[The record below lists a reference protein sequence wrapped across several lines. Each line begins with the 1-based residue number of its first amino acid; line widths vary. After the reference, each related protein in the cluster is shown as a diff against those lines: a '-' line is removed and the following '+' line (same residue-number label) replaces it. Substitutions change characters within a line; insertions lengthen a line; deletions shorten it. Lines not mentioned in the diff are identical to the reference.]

1 MKSFDKPLSTRTES
15 RTIANYSKV
24 QKLVPVMGMLL
35 EPGEGGLISQNI
47 SIELDPIPGR
57 LLTPILADMFS
68 VYVPIQACD
77 AILAPTGAYAG
88 MTDVIRD
95 KLLSGTTMFAL
106 ENEGEL
112 TQRMGFNP
120 TSISGAKQLSRYPR
134 LAHNAA
140 VNFLRRR
147 LHKDAVQVAYGNV
160 AVTPALLG
168 STALARL
175 NAVLD
180 PEDRVNGAVQLSLPT
195 MNLPVTG
202 TATVT
207 RTGTNTPILK
217 RASDG
222 VTFSNAGSDHVLEA
236 DGTSGKFNISDVGYQ
251 IDPNGTLQAN
261 LAGAT
266 ATLNAVTAGNV
277 SLTDFYNAETMDRL
291 TRAMGQLMD
300 QNPELG
306 QELVLRWAHGLSLDT
321 DQQPFL
327 IAEQHKVFNQNIV
340 AAMDTAGVNAETIRS
355 DMALNF
361 QFQAVI
367 PRTELGGV
375 VITFVQVKPD
385 ETLGSQPHPVLGR
398 NFMIRNYAADSLKLD
413 PQPVTMRELNSDV
426 ASGDETTIAMYT
438 GLNEL
443 VRNYVH
449 YGFGRNVNPALVANK
464 MAIWQLQLPLS
475 VTPSSVLHPSTPDQS
490 IFADTTAE
498 VVRYTCSHQAMI
510 KTPIIFGPTPVETLP
525 IITSSDILDE
535 VP

>member
-15 RTIANYSKV
+15 RTIANYAKV

-77 AILAPTGAYAG
+77 AILAPAGAYSG

-95 KLLSGTTMFAL
+95 KLVSGTTMFTL

-120 TSISGAKQLSRYPR
+120 TSISGAKQLTRYPR

-147 LHKDAVQVAYGNV
+147 LHKDAVQELSSNL

-195 MNLPVTG
+195 MTLPVSGITQNGNQVSSGQANINADSNEVRVGLTG
-202 TATVT
+202 
-207 RTGTNTPILK
+207 NTLHFK
-217 RASDG
+217 R
-222 VTFSNAGSDHVLEA
+222 NAGNPS
-236 DGTSGKFNISDVGYQ
+236 GTDLDI
-251 IDPNGTLQAN
+251 
-261 LAGAT
+261 T
-266 ATLNAVTAGNV
+266 ASLNAVTAGNV

-291 TRAMGQLMD
+291 TRTMGEIMEAD
-300 QNPELG
+300 PELG
-306 QELVLRWAHGLSLDT
+306 QEMVLRWAHGLSLDT

-375 VITFVQVKPD
+375 VITFIQVKPD

-449 YGFGRNVNPALVANK
+449 YGFGRNVNPALLANK

-490 IFADTTAE
+490 IFANTTAD

-525 IITSSDILDE
+525 IITSSDIFDE
-535 VP
+535 V